1 MDVNDRKN
9 NNSFTSLIDPKGN
22 FSANKMKKHDY
33 RNLVNPLYNEETY
46 DTMMYYYVRV
56 AEPAEKKDKFRS
68 LPHLG
73 TSTLVLLWCTKLY
86 KRLGRVRLFRQIS
99 KVGDL
104 TSLFTIVITLVLN

>member
-46 DTMMYYYVRV
+46 DAMMYYYVRV
-56 AEPAEKKDKFRS
+56 AEPAEKKTNFA
-68 LPHLG
+68 HCHTLG
-73 TSTLVLLWCTKLY
+73 TSTLVLL
-86 KRLGRVRLFRQIS
+86 
-99 KVGDL
+99 
-104 TSLFTIVITLVLN
+104 

>member
-1 MDVNDRKN
+1 VDVNDRKN

-56 AEPAEKKDKFRS
+56 AEPAEKK
-68 LPHLG
+68 
-73 TSTLVLLWCTKLY
+73 
-86 KRLGRVRLFRQIS
+86 RQIS
-99 KVGDL
+99 LIATRWGL
-104 TSLFTIVITLVLN
+104 APLFCYGVQNSTKDSVVSDYFVKFQK